1 MPIKKVSQEE
11 AIASNIKM
19 EEERQKN
26 IEIKENKSKIK
37 IPKDTYL
44 LIKNQTIDNFYLK
57 LNKFAKFDEE
67 KGYKLQN
74 QDINENF
81 FDSENWDD
89 FYQENMEAYYENIDN
104 LKNLQKK
111 SFKLKTS
118 YRLLIGSEQSIY
130 ETSIRLHHIYG
141 IPFIPSTA
149 IKGSFRNCIIQ
160 RYFNSN
166 EDKALKR
173 DWFVN
178 IFGSQNQ
185 EGKVIF
191 FDAFSEDVKIQTDI
205 MTPHYKEYYG
215 DKKNKIAPTDTQDPN
230 PIPFLVVTGEFKFF
244 VAVKKN
250 TKLKIKYKEFLLLDF
265 VERGLQKSLQ
275 NHGIGAKTA
284 VGYGY
289 LEEAKK

>member
-1 MPIKKVSQEE
+1 MPIKKVSREE

-37 IPKDTYL
+37 IPKDTYF